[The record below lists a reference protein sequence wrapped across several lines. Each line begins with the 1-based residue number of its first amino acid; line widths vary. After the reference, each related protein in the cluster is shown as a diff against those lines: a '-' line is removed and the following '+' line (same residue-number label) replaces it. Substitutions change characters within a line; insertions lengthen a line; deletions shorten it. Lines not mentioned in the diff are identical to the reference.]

1 VKSRLQSVQRA
12 ISLNPWKH
20 PFLLHPHL
28 LLLFSFTPP
37 VRLLFPGL
45 NLREREPHPA
55 QKSARPSQEH
65 FTTKEYARR
74 LTWQRQSGTWIGQ
87 RFTLQRFR
95 ICRWNPPSSQGA
107 TVSVSRESILTSGWC
122 RVISFRLV
130 YKHSPSTLLTGFGA
144 VFPAD
149 RLSAGAS
156 TTP

>member
-1 VKSRLQSVQRA
+1 MIRLTLQVGEVTFTVGAARYITQSLETPV
-12 ISLNPWKH
+12 P
-20 PFLLHPHL
+20 
-28 LLLFSFTPP
+28 TPP
-37 VRLLFPGL
+37 PPAAPIFLYTAGPPLFPGL

-107 TVSVSRESILTSGWC
+107 TVSVSRESILTSG
-122 RVISFRLV
+122 
-130 YKHSPSTLLTGFGA
+130 
-144 VFPAD
+144 
-149 RLSAGAS
+149 
-156 TTP
+156 